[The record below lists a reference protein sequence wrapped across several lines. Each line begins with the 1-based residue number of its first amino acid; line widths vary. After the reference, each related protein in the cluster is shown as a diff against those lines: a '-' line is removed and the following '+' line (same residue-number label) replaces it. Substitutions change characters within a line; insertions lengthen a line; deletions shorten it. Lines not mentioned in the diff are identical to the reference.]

1 MRKCLGGAR
10 EPAKELALGIARHM
24 PEDSQSERT
33 WDRRKET
40 SDYCRLGYGA
50 ARESL
55 NPIGAGRGGQMLLF
69 FFFKFRRY
77 FPTVSMWKIYSSFI
91 KCLPIKV
98 ISGR

>member
-1 MRKCLGGAR
+1 MRKCPGGAQ

-40 SDYCRLGYGA
+40 SDYCRLGYGT

-55 NPIGAGRGGQMLLF
+55 NPIGAGRGGQMLHF
-69 FFFKFRRY
+69 FLNSRDISPQSLCGKY
-77 FPTVSMWKIYSSFI
+77 TPSFI

-98 ISGR
+98 ISGQ